1 MSFNNNLIRNQLV
14 GQLEMLRAIPMAEL
28 SKPERILMASLPK
41 QIAGIDA
48 GMVAEKAAA
57 AQKAHHEETVA
68 KHKEAKAMKK
78 AGKRTEQESFSLYA
92 DKTIQCGDC
101 GEGFAFSGRQQE
113 KFAEKQWTEP
123 SRCDDCREYRK
134 QFQHRTLQCVE
145 CTSEFDF
152 SVGAQIHYVEQGF
165 EDPVL
170 CRTCRVAK
178 RKVVPPELITCKEC
192 NKEFKF
198 GYGEQMFFKEHG
210 WQEPR
215 RCIPCRK
222 EHKAESAAKYAAKVA
237 ARAAAKAKPD
247 LASTGPRQPDLGK
260 FAEGADPTMKFGP
273 LPPSPAS
280 GSSGTSEVGGINPAD
295 LIAAASAMVNGDGT
309 FNTSAP
315 AEEGWEVVGK

>member
-41 QIAGIDA
+41 QISQIDA
-48 GMVAEKAAA
+48 GMIAEKAAA

-78 AGKRTEQESFSLYA
+78 AGKRVEQESFSMYS

-113 KFAEKQWTEP
+113 KFAERQWTEP
-123 SRCDDCREYRK
+123 TRCDDCREYRK

-165 EDPVL
+165 EDPAL
-170 CRTCRVAK
+170 CRPCRVAK

-222 EHKAESAAKYAAKVA
+222 EHKAEYAAKYAAKVA
-237 ARAAAKAKPD
+237 ARAK
-247 LASTGPRQPDLGK
+247 PDLGK
-260 FAEGADPTMKFGP
+260 FAEGADPNMKFGP
-273 LPPSPAS
+273 LPASPAS
-280 GSSGTSEVGGINPAD
+280 SSSGTSEGGINPAD
-295 LIAAASAMVNGDGT
+295 LIAAARSMVNGDGT
-309 FNTSAP
+309 FKGAVDVP
-315 AEEGWEVVGK
+315 EEGWEVVGK

>member
-28 SKPERILMASLPK
+28 SKHERTLLASLPK

-78 AGKRTEQESFSLYA
+78 AGKRVEQDSFSLYA
-92 DKTIQCGDC
+92 DRTIQCGDC

-113 KFAEKQWTEP
+113 KFTERQWTEP
-123 SRCDDCREYRK
+123 TRCDECREYRK

-152 SVGAQIHYVEQGF
+152 SVGGQIHYVEQGF
-165 EDPVL
+165 EDPAL
-170 CRTCRVAK
+170 CRPCRVAK
-178 RKVVPPELITCKEC
+178 RKVVPPEMITCKEC

-198 GYGEQMFFKEHG
+198 GHGEQMFFKEHG

-222 EHKAESAAKYAAKVA
+222 EHKAEYAAKYAAKVA
-237 ARAAAKAKPD
+237 ARAAAKNK
-247 LASTGPRQPDLGK
+247 PDLGK
-260 FAEGADPTMKFGP
+260 FAEGADPNMKFGP
-273 LPPSPAS
+273 LPPSPVS
-280 GSSGTSEVGGINPAD
+280 GSSGPSEGGINPAD

>member
-14 GQLEMLRAIPMAEL
+14 GQLEMLKAMPLAEL
-28 SKPERILMASLPK
+28 SKPDRILLASLPK
-41 QIAGIDA
+41 RISSIDA
-48 GMVAEKAAA
+48 GIVAEKAAA
-57 AQKAHHEETVA
+57 AQKAHHDETVA

-101 GEGFAFSGRQQE
+101 GEGFVFSGRSQE
-113 KFAEKQWTEP
+113 KFAEKQWTP
-123 SRCDDCREYRK
+123 PTRCDDCREYRK

-145 CTSEFDF
+145 CSSEFDF

-165 EDPVL
+165 EDPAL

-222 EHKAESAAKYAAKVA
+222 EHKAEYAAKVA

-247 LASTGPRQPDLGK
+247 LGK
-260 FAEGADPTMKFGP
+260 FAEGADPNMKFGP

-280 GSSGTSEVGGINPAD
+280 SSSGTSEGGINPAD
-295 LIAAASAMVNGDGT
+295 LIAAARSMVNGDGT
-309 FNTSAP
+309 WNVSK
-315 AEEGWEVVGK
+315 EEGWQTVGPVRVP

>member
-14 GQLEMLRAIPMAEL
+14 GQLEMLRAMPMAEL

-41 QIAGIDA
+41 QIAQIDA
-48 GMVAEKAAA
+48 GMIAEKAAA

-78 AGKRTEQESFSLYA
+78 AGKRVEQESFSMYS

-113 KFAEKQWTEP
+113 
-123 SRCDDCREYRK
+123 
-134 QFQHRTLQCVE
+134 
-145 CTSEFDF
+145 
-152 SVGAQIHYVEQGF
+152 
-165 EDPVL
+165 
-170 CRTCRVAK
+170 K

-222 EHKAESAAKYAAKVA
+222 EHKAEYAAKYAAKVA
-237 ARAAAKAKPD
+237 ARAK
-247 LASTGPRQPDLGK
+247 PDLGK
-260 FAEGADPTMKFGP
+260 FAEGADPNMKFGP

-280 GSSGTSEVGGINPAD
+280 SSSATSEGVINPAD
-295 LIAAASAMVNGDGT
+295 LIAAARSMVNGDGT
-309 FNTSAP
+309 FNTGK
-315 AEEGWEVVGK
+315 EEGWQTVGPVRVP

>member
-14 GQLEMLRAIPMAEL
+14 GQLEVLKATPLAEL
-28 SKPERILMASLPK
+28 SKQDRILLASLPK
-41 QIAGIDA
+41 RIAQINA

-78 AGKRTEQESFSLYA
+78 AGRRAEQESFSLFS

-101 GEGFAFSGRQQE
+101 GEGFVFTGRSQE

-123 SRCDDCREYRK
+123 TRCDECREYRK

-165 EDPVL
+165 EDPTL
-170 CRTCRVAK
+170 CRPCRVAK

-198 GYGEQMFFKEHG
+198 GHGEQMFFKEHG

-222 EHKAESAAKYAAKVA
+222 EHKAEYAAKYAAKVA
-237 ARAAAKAKPD
+237 ARAAAKNK
-247 LASTGPRQPDLGK
+247 PDLGK

-280 GSSGTSEVGGINPAD
+280 SSSGPSEGGINPAD

-309 FNTSAP
+309 WNVSK
-315 AEEGWEVVGK
+315 EEGWQTVGPVHVP

>member
-14 GQLEMLRAIPMAEL
+14 GQLEVLKATPLAEL
-28 SKPERILMASLPK
+28 SKQDRILLASLPK
-41 QIAGIDA
+41 RIAQINA

-78 AGKRTEQESFSLYA
+78 AGRRAEQESFSLYS

-101 GEGFAFSGRQQE
+101 GVGFVFTGRSQE

-123 SRCDDCREYRK
+123 TRCDECREYRK

-165 EDPVL
+165 EDPTL
-170 CRTCRVAK
+170 CRPCRVAK
-178 RKVVPPELITCKEC
+178 RKVLPPELITCKEC

-198 GYGEQMFFKEHG
+198 GHGEQMFFKEHG

-222 EHKAESAAKYAAKVA
+222 EHKAEYAAKYAAKVA
-237 ARAAAKAKPD
+237 ARAAAKDK
-247 LASTGPRQPDLGK
+247 PDLGK
-260 FAEGADPTMKFGP
+260 FAEGADPNMKFGP

-280 GSSGTSEVGGINPAD
+280 SSSGPSEGGINPVE

-309 FNTSAP
+309 WNVSK
-315 AEEGWEVVGK
+315 EEGWQTVGPVHVP